1 MGSRHLWQQK
11 KGNKSNQQN
20 GSNYSTATLLLD
32 FVIQVIGIECLM
44 LTSNRDTHLVQ
55 RASQFVLK
63 MDSPSTPFPN
73 YANGGPL
80 FPEGQSLCDTQLL

>member
-1 MGSRHLWQQK
+1 
-11 KGNKSNQQN
+11 
-20 GSNYSTATLLLD
+20 
-32 FVIQVIGIECLM
+32 M